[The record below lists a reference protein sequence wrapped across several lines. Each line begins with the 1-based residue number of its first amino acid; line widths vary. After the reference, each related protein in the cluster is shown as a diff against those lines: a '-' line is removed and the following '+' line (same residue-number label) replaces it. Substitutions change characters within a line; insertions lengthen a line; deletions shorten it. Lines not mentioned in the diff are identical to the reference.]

1 MGKLLDQFCWN
12 FVPSAASTDMP
23 TGNYES
29 PCRGLTGHLAFAIVA
44 AALGSAFQHGY
55 NTGVVNAPKDL
66 VMDFIK
72 IAYMERFD
80 EEPGHQTV
88 TMIFSIMVSIFCI
101 GGMVGALG
109 TAYVSEKFGRK
120 GALLLN
126 NIFVFIAA
134 GLMGFS
140 KMARS
145 YEMLIMGRF
154 FIGLNSGLN
163 AGLAPMYL
171 TEVSPIHLRGA
182 VGTIYQLVI
191 TISILISQILALPQI
206 LGTEEHWPYIFAIIV
221 IPAIFMLVTMPLC
234 PESPRYILIFQG
246 KEVAAQKALTW
257 FRGTIEVHD
266 EMDEMRSEY
275 EAMKMVPKVTLQ
287 EMWTNPVFRTPLII
301 SVVVM
306 LSQQLS
312 GINAAIFFSTEIF
325 ESAGLNKETALYA
338 TLGMGTINVLMTV
351 ISLVLVER
359 AGRRTL
365 HLIGL
370 GGMGI
375 ITVIL
380 TLCMCLK
387 TLLPWLSYLS
397 IVCVI
402 GFVVMFATGPGSI
415 PWFLVSELFGQGA
428 RSIATSIAVAVNWSA
443 NFVVGLGF
451 LPLANVLGDYTFL
464 IFTVL
469 LAFFWVFT
477 YKKVPET
484 KNKTVEEITSIF
496 RQRMYQ

>member
-1 MGKLLDQFCWN
+1 
-12 FVPSAASTDMP
+12 
-23 TGNYES
+23 
-29 PCRGLTGHLAFAIVA
+29 
-44 AALGSAFQHGY
+44 
-55 NTGVVNAPKDL
+55 L
-66 VMDFIK
+66 VMDFINTT
-72 IAYMERFD
+72 YFERFD
-80 EEPGHQTV
+80 EEPGKQTV
-88 TMIFSIMVSIFCI
+88 TIIFSMIVSIFCI

-109 TAYVSEKFGRK
+109 TAYAAEKFGRK
-120 GALLLN
+120 GGLLLN

-145 YEMLIMGRF
+145 YEMMIMGRF

-191 TISILISQILALPQI
+191 TISILVSQVLGLPQA
-206 LGTEEHWPYIFAIIV
+206 LGTEEHWPYVFGMTV
-221 IPAIFMLVTMPLC
+221 IPSIFMLASMPLC
-234 PESPRYILIFQG
+234 PESPRYILIYQG
-246 KEVAAQKALTW
+246 KEVAAQKAELIALANKPAPTP
-257 FRGTIEVHD
+257 FKCNPSI
-266 EMDEMRSEY
+266 
-275 EAMKMVPKVTLQ
+275 VTLQ
-287 EMWTNPVFRTPLII
+287 EMWNNPVLRTPLFI
-301 SVVVM
+301 SLVVM

-312 GINAAIFFSTEIF
+312 GINVAIFFSTKIF
-325 ESAGLNKETALYA
+325 ESAGLSKETSLYA
-338 TLGMGTINVLMTV
+338 TLGMGSINVLMTV
-351 ISLVLVER
+351 VSLVLVER

-370 GGMGI
+370 AGMGI
-375 ITVIL
+375 ITLIL
-380 TLCMCLK
+380 TICMALK
-387 TLLPWLSYLS
+387 TSIPWLSYMS

-402 GFVVMFATGPGSI
+402 GFVVMFAIGPGSI

-428 RSIATSIAVAVNWSA
+428 RAIATSIAVAVNWSA

-451 LPLANVLGDYTFL
+451 LPLANILGDYTFL

-469 LAFFWVFT
+469 LAIFWIFT

-484 KNKTVEEITSIF
+484 KNKTVEEITSLF
-496 RQRMYQ
+496 RQRVYE